1 MNFGFDF
8 SDKEDELNTMNQ
20 TFYRRL
26 LEDKIKILEKG
37 FIKDDKKKNNGNDS
51 DDSDDEDD
59 DKPTR
64 NTVTPVKD
72 GPMDIH
78 QPGKKRVIK
87 VLALVQ
93 EPYIYKKSGKYTG
106 IVYDIWKSI
115 KVELSRKY
123 DFEETFIKTLNY
135 TKQLRRVQNGEFH
148 LALTSLTT
156 NAKRSKMINFT
167 RPLFINQKS
176 ILTKPKQGYAEYMGK
191 IAYKLF
197 LPPLALLIVFGIV
210 LGNIMYFVEPKRG
223 YKRAIFS
230 SIASMFGEMG
240 MISENTGLKPLGVVV
255 AFTIMTI
262 SFYFSIFLQ
271 AATTEKLMEFKRDDE
286 INASNI
292 HTKQLL
298 YAKGSGMGT
307 AFKRLGADVK
317 GVKVD
322 SIDELKKKYIDEEPR
337 WDGIAMSF
345 MDAFNEQ
352 DEDFLINKNNFGL
365 NEEAIAVRIGENRL
379 LKDLDIAITRL
390 QDTYEIRKIYNS
402 YFGDKYDFM
411 GIL

>member
-1 MNFGFDF
+1 MNFGFSF

-37 FIKDDKKKNNGNDS
+37 FVTKPKKPKDKDS
-51 DDSDDEDD
+51 DDSEDEDI
-59 DKPTR
+59 PTA
-64 NTVTPVKD
+64 TVLKD
-72 GPMDIH
+72 GPMEMH

-93 EPYIYKKSGKYTG
+93 APYIYKKSGKYTG

-115 KVELSRKY
+115 KVELARKY
-123 DFEETFIKTLNY
+123 DFEETFIETLNY

-156 NAKRSKMINFT
+156 NAKRTKMINFT

-197 LPPLALLIVFGIV
+197 LPPLALLIILGII
-210 LGNIMYFVEPKRG
+210 LGNLMYFVEPKRG

-240 MISENTGLKPLGVVV
+240 FISENSKLKPLGVFV
-255 AFTIMTI
+255 AFIIMTI

-286 INASNI
+286 INAANI

-298 YAKGSGMGT
+298 YAKGSGMGN

-317 GVKVD
+317 GMKVD
-322 SIDELKKKYIDEEPR
+322 SIDELKQKYISEEPK

-345 MDAFNEQ
+345 MDAYNEQ
-352 DEDFLINKNNFGL
+352 DDEFLINKNNFGL
-365 NEEAIAVRIGENRL
+365 NEEAIAVQIGENRL

>member
-1 MNFGFDF
+1 MNFGFTF
-8 SDKEDELNTMNQ
+8 SDKEEELNSMNQ

-26 LEDKIKILEKG
+26 LEDKIKILEGG
-37 FIKDDKKKNNGNDS
+37 FAKPKKPKSNDDD
-51 DDSDDEDD
+51 DDEE
-59 DKPTR
+59 KPKKAAI
-64 NTVTPVKD
+64 VED
-72 GPMDIH
+72 GPMEAQ
-78 QPGKKRVIK
+78 QPGKKRIIK

-93 EPYIYKKSGKYTG
+93 APYIYKKSGKYTG

-115 KVELSRKY
+115 KVELARKY
-123 DFEETFIKTLNY
+123 DFEETFIETLNY
-135 TKQLRRVQNGEFH
+135 SKQLRRVQSGEFH
-148 LALTSLTT
+148 MALTSLTT
-156 NAKRSKMINFT
+156 NAKRSRLINFT

-176 ILTKPKQGYAEYMGK
+176 ILTKPKQGYGSYIAK

-197 LPPLALLIVFGIV
+197 LPPLAMLILFGIV

-223 YKRAIFS
+223 YKRAMFS
-230 SIASMFGEMG
+230 SVASMFGEMG
-240 MISENTGLKPLGVVV
+240 MISENTGLKPLGVFI

-271 AATTEKLMEFKRDDE
+271 AATTEKLMEFKRNDE
-286 INASNI
+286 INVDNI
-292 HTKQLL
+292 HEKQLL
-298 YAKGSGMGT
+298 YAKGSGLGES
-307 AFKRLGADVK
+307 FKRLGADVK

-322 SIDELKKKYIDEEPR
+322 SIDELKKKYIDEAPK

-345 MDAFNEQ
+345 MDAYNEQ
-352 DEDFLINKNNFGL
+352 DDEFLLNKTNFGL
-365 NEEAIAVRIGENRL
+365 NEEAIAVKIGENRL

-390 QDTYEIRKIYNS
+390 QDTYEIRRIYNY

>member
-1 MNFGFDF
+1 MNFGFNF

-37 FIKDDKKKNNGNDS
+37 FVKDDKKTKKND
-51 DDSDDEDD
+51 DDSDSDDD
-59 DKPTR
+59 DKPSR
-64 NTVTPVKD
+64 PMATVVKD
-72 GPMDIH
+72 GPMEMH
-78 QPGKKRVIK
+78 QPGKKRIIK

-93 EPYIYKKSGKYTG
+93 APYIYKKSGKYTG

-123 DFEETFIKTLNY
+123 DFEETFIETLNY

-156 NAKRSKMINFT
+156 NARRSKMVNFT

-191 IAYKLF
+191 IAFNLF
-197 LPPLALLIVFGIV
+197 LPPLLLLIVFGII
-210 LGNIMYFVEPKRG
+210 LGNVMYYVEPKRG
-223 YKRAIFS
+223 YKRAMFS
-230 SIASMFGEMG
+230 SVASMFGEMG
-240 MISENTGLKPLGVVV
+240 MISENTELRPLGVIV

-286 INASNI
+286 INADNI

-345 MDAFNEQ
+345 MDAYNEQ

-402 YFGDKYDFM
+402 YFGDQYDFM

>member
-1 MNFGFDF
+1 MNFGFSF

-37 FIKDDKKKNNGNDS
+37 FVTKPKKTKDKDN
-51 DDSDDEDD
+51 DDSEDEDI
-59 DKPTR
+59 PTA
-64 NTVTPVKD
+64 TVVKD
-72 GPMDIH
+72 GPMEMH

-93 EPYIYKKSGKYTG
+93 APYIYKKSGKYTG

-115 KVELSRKY
+115 KVELARKY
-123 DFEETFIKTLNY
+123 DFEETFIETLNY

-156 NAKRSKMINFT
+156 NAKRTKMINFT

-197 LPPLALLIVFGIV
+197 LPPLALLIILGII
-210 LGNIMYFVEPKRG
+210 LGNLMYFVEPKRG

-240 MISENTGLKPLGVVV
+240 FISEN
-255 AFTIMTI
+255 
-262 SFYFSIFLQ
+262 S
-271 AATTEKLMEFKRDDE
+271 KL
-286 INASNI
+286 
-292 HTKQLL
+292 
-298 YAKGSGMGT
+298 
-307 AFKRLGADVK
+307 
-317 GVKVD
+317 
-322 SIDELKKKYIDEEPR
+322 
-337 WDGIAMSF
+337 
-345 MDAFNEQ
+345 
-352 DEDFLINKNNFGL
+352 
-365 NEEAIAVRIGENRL
+365 
-379 LKDLDIAITRL
+379 
-390 QDTYEIRKIYNS
+390 
-402 YFGDKYDFM
+402 
-411 GIL
+411 

>member
-37 FIKDDKKKNNGNDS
+37 FIKDDKKKISGNDS

-64 NTVTPVKD
+64 NMVTPVKD

-176 ILTKPKQGYAEYMGK
+176 ILTKPKQGYGEYIGK

-210 LGNIMYFVEPKRG
+210 LGNIMYVAEPKRG
-223 YKRAIFS
+223 YTRSIFS

-240 MISENTGLKPLGVVV
+240 FISENSGLKPFGIFV

-286 INASNI
+286 INSSNI

-345 MDAFNEQ
+345 MDAYNEQ

-379 LKDLDIAITRL
+379 LKDLDITITRL

>member
-37 FIKDDKKKNNGNDS
+37 FIKDDKKKNSGNDS

-64 NTVTPVKD
+64 NMVTPVKD

-93 EPYIYKKSGKYTG
+93 QPYIYKKSGKYTG

-176 ILTKPKQGYAEYMGK
+176 ILTKPKQGYGEYIGK

-210 LGNIMYFVEPKRG
+210 LGNIMYVAEPKRG
-223 YKRAIFS
+223 YTRSIFS

-240 MISENTGLKPLGVVV
+240 FISENSGLKPFGIFV

-286 INASNI
+286 INSSNI

-345 MDAFNEQ
+345 MDAYNEQ

-379 LKDLDIAITRL
+379 LKDLDITITRL